1 MAWALASTDVWS
13 VLMDATRESKVTC
26 KVALLA
32 LFTVLSPMAS
42 MRRGVGGA
50 EEGRDGGGGDGGRPG
65 EEGLDRDTRLSRA
78 SMPKTAG
85 PRLRS
90 S

>member
-1 MAWALASTDVWS
+1 
-13 VLMDATRESKVTC
+13 MDATRESKVAC
-26 KVALLA
+26 KAALLA
-32 LFTVLSPMAS
+32 WFTVLSPMAC

-50 EEGRDGGGGDGGRPG
+50 EEGRDGGGGDDGRLG
-65 EEGLDRDTRLSRA
+65 EEALDRDTRLSRV

-85 PRLRS
+85 PRLQS

>member
-1 MAWALASTDVWS
+1 
-13 VLMDATRESKVTC
+13 MDATRESKVAC
-26 KVALLA
+26 KAALSALL
-32 LFTVLSPMAS
+32 TVLSPMAFT
-42 MRRGVGGA
+42 RHGVGGA
-50 EEGRDGGGGDGGRPG
+50 EEGRDGGGGDGGRLG